1 MYAPEKYILQ
11 VADPLPGIIRFNTS
25 DCNPFF
31 VHLPVMN
38 YPSQLIEEAVNELSK
53 FPGIGKKSAMR
64 MVLFLLKQP
73 EQHVS
78 RLGEAIIKLRNTI
91 RYCKR
96 CGNVSD
102 AELCNICANP
112 KRDQETICVVEDLR
126 DVMAIENTN
135 QYNGTYHILGGLISP
150 VNGTG
155 PEVLN
160 ISSLLERIR
169 TEKTREIIM
178 AISATME
185 GDTTVFYLSK
195 KLKEM
200 PLKISTISR
209 GIAIGGEL
217 EYADEITLGRS
228 IALRV
233 PYNI

>member
-1 MYAPEKYILQ
+1 
-11 VADPLPGIIRFNTS
+11 
-25 DCNPFF
+25 
-31 VHLPVMN
+31 MN

-53 FPGIGKKSAMR
+53 FPGIGKKSAVR
-64 MVLFLLKQP
+64 MVLYLLKQQ
-73 EQHVS
+73 EHEVTK
-78 RLGEAIIKLRNTI
+78 LGESIIKLRNKI

-102 AELCNICANP
+102 NDLCNICNSP
-112 KRDQETICVVEDLR
+112 KRNQQLICVVEDLR

-135 QYNGTYHILGGLISP
+135 QYNGTYHVLGGLISP
-150 VNGTG
+150 VNGIG
-155 PEVLN
+155 PDTLN
-160 ISSLLERIR
+160 IDSLISRIK
-169 TEKTREIIM
+169 TEETKEIIM

-195 KLKEM
+195 KLKDM
-200 PLKISTISR
+200 DIKISSISR